1 MIGNYEAIMAIG
13 QHAVT
18 HGSCPI
24 AETTYWNARA
34 IHQWNQDFNSR
45 IWPEPRIQW
54 TGLQIAMLIKCLACN
69 LQCLDWSDFADEI
82 CKTHRSAAN
91 AENRKIL
98 NKNFLLKND
107 LPGLLSNH
115 NSSSATLFSWFQ
127 LILWFNMQSMHNG
140 KRSPS
145 MDFIEWHWTESFHW
159 ANFWWKKNCWTHQRG
174 KTCCLIVISMQ
185 NGCIADCSQQFK
197 DSKEFRN
204 IEIYYFLCFVC
215 RQSVGMTHL
224 RVLKGTKGHPK

>member
-34 IHQWNQDFNSR
+34 IHQWNQDFR

-98 NKNFLLKND
+98 NKNFLLKMICRVCSRTITHPVQRCSADFSSYYDSICSPCITASD
-107 LPGLLSNH
+107 LHQWISLNGIEPNLFIGPIFGGRKLLN
-115 NSSSATLFSWFQ
+115 T
-127 LILWFNMQSMHNG
+127 
-140 KRSPS
+140 
-145 MDFIEWHWTESFHW
+145 T
-159 ANFWWKKNCWTHQRG
+159 RG
-174 KTCCLIVISMQ
+174 VKLV
-185 NGCIADCSQQFK
+185 
-197 DSKEFRN
+197 
-204 IEIYYFLCFVC
+204 V
-215 RQSVGMTHL
+215 
-224 RVLKGTKGHPK
+224 